1 MTSGHPWNRG
11 NVQVF
16 PRDSIPPC
24 LPTRITL
31 FPISPRSSKKL
42 EDRFGLHVW
51 KDNWELSG
59 GDDWVEKLPEAISS
73 SRSVMAF
80 VGPNGIGPWHR
91 EEIKVA
97 LQRAVRDKSIRVIP
111 VALAGSPARLDLPAF
126 VDSKQIVDVRIVDDW
141 SLLV

>member
-1 MTSGHPWNRG
+1 
-11 NVQVF
+11 
-16 PRDSIPPC
+16 
-24 LPTRITL
+24 
-31 FPISPRSSKKL
+31 
-42 EDRFGLHVW
+42 
-51 KDNWELSG
+51 
-59 GDDWVEKLPEAISS
+59 
-73 SRSVMAF
+73 MAF

-111 VALAGSPARLDLPAF
+111 VALAGSPAHLDLPAF

>member
-1 MTSGHPWNRG
+1 
-11 NVQVF
+11 
-16 PRDSIPPC
+16 
-24 LPTRITL
+24 
-31 FPISPRSSKKL
+31 
-42 EDRFGLHVW
+42 
-51 KDNWELSG
+51 
-59 GDDWVEKLPEAISS
+59 
-73 SRSVMAF
+73 MAF

-141 SLLV
+141 GLLV